1 MTVGLIIN
9 PLSGRKG
16 GKGERLR
23 RFLNKDAAVELAM
36 LESFADLPA
45 VLAHMASRGVD
56 VLAISSGDGTIHAI
70 QTELAERRPFERF
83 PKLVLLPHGTANLSA
98 SRLGVLRDPEEI
110 ARLLESPSS
119 LHALPTIVKPTLR
132 VANPA
137 DGRPRHGMF
146 MGTGAVYTAT
156 AYCQEVVHRA
166 GLSGNTAIV
175 ATFLR
180 CLFGGM
186 LARGGQTLPVRIA
199 RKYELHVHADGAERF
214 SPDGLLFL
222 ATTLDS
228 LVLGARPFWGGRTGP
243 IRATALPYPIKH
255 IWRWV
260 WPALYG
266 AEARRMPEGAASF
279 CARSLE
285 ISGPTPYVIDGEF
298 FDPPPNAPLRIDT
311 GPDFVYVRG

>member
-16 GKGERLR
+16 GMGERLR
-23 RFLNKDAAVELAM
+23 RCLRKNVVEVVM

-45 VLAHMASRGVD
+45 MLAHMAGRGID
-56 VLAISSGDGTIHAI
+56 ALAISSGDGTVHAI
-70 QTELAERRPFERF
+70 QTELAERRPFERL

-98 SRLGVLRDPEEI
+98 SQLGVHRSPEEV
-110 ARLLESPSS
+110 ARLLESPS
-119 LHALPTIVKPTLR
+119 ALDTLPMVVKPTLR

-146 MGTGAVYTAT
+146 MGTGAIYTAT

-166 GLSGNTAIV
+166 GLRGNTAIV

-186 LARGGQTLPVRIA
+186 LGRGDPSPSPIA
-199 RKYELHVHADGAERF
+199 RKYALRVSADGTERF

-228 LVLGARPFWGGRTGP
+228 LMLGARPFWGGRTGP
-243 IRATALPYPIKH
+243 IRATALPYPIRH

-266 AEARRMPEGAASF
+266 AETRRMPEGATSF
-279 CARSLE
+279 CAQSLE

-298 FDPPPNAPLRIDT
+298 FEPPPNAPLRINT
-311 GPDFVYVRG
+311 GPDFVYLRG

>member
-23 RFLNKDAAVELAM
+23 RALRKDAVELAI
-36 LESFADLPA
+36 LDCFSELP
-45 VLAHMASRGVD
+45 VLLAHMASRGVD
-56 VLAISSGDGTIHAI
+56 TLAISAGDGTIHAI
-70 QTELAERRPFERF
+70 QTELAERQPFERF
-83 PKLVLLPHGTANLSA
+83 PKLILLPHGTANLSA
-98 SRLGVLRDPEEI
+98 SQLGMHRGPDEI
-110 ARLLESPSS
+110 ARLLESPSV
-119 LHALPTIVKPTLR
+119 LHALPTTVKPTLR

-146 MGTGAVYTAT
+146 LGTGAVYTAT

-166 GLSGNTAIV
+166 GLKGNTAIV

-180 CLFGGM
+180 SLFAGM
-186 LARGGQTLPVRIA
+186 FGRSGASSPIV
-199 RKYELHVHADGAERF
+199 RKYELRVSADGAERF

-228 LVLGARPFWGGRTGP
+228 LMLGARPFWGGRTGP
-243 IRATALPYPIKH
+243 IRATAMPYPISH

-260 WPALYG
+260 FPALYG
-266 AEARRMPEGAASF
+266 PETRRMPQGAVSF

-285 ISGPTPYVIDGEF
+285 VSGPTPYVIDGEF
-298 FDPPPNAPLRIDT
+298 FAPPADAPLRIDT
-311 GPDFVYVRG
+311 GPEFVYVRG